1 MISRPL
7 ITIWRYTLLELWRLV
22 LLTAVTIVAVIGFA
36 LTVKFFADGALG
48 PLQTL
53 KFMGIASIPMLQ
65 YALPFAGGF
74 AATMV
79 YHRLTCEN
87 ELTGARAAGISHRAL
102 LVPVAATGIV
112 LAIILSILSE
122 LVIPRMLLSME
133 SLVTESVT
141 KVIVNSVRHGKQI
154 EAGRLRIY
162 ADDVQVH
169 PDNPNELVLLGVV
182 VQRINSEG
190 AIASSVIARSAQV
203 SLTPARRMDDDSQPG
218 RGATI
223 VRLRLHDVSGDA
235 GQGVLAQTELV
246 EYSVAIPSRFD
257 DDPKFLTYTQL
268 RAAYDNPDSL
278 SPVGERRLDLA
289 RHMALRLIEARGR
302 HTLRT
307 NHRLE
312 MVVAGGSTYVIHAQ
326 DMIWNGIE
334 RSGWRFEPL
343 EGNDYVE
350 VERIGADGTVMQRAS
365 FLILTAPWSTP
376 GAIVEVGDEISDQR
390 VEFDLTLDDV
400 RTVTATGEIGQRD
413 RHVIRRLQVQDDPT
427 PGLVAMSSA
436 ELLQLADP
444 YVARDEPDPFIER
457 PYRNLVHRIDRIRRE
472 IKGKQHERIA
482 MSVACLVMSLAGA
495 VTAMRLASAQP
506 LTVYLW
512 SFFPSLLTVLA
523 ISAGPPMVEKSAS
536 PMGYVMLW
544 GGVSAFALYTL
555 WAFRSLRS
563 S

>member
-1 MISRPL
+1 MFSRPL

-53 KFMGIASIPMLQ
+53 KFMAIASIPMLQ

-102 LVPVAATGIV
+102 LVPAATTGIV

-133 SLVTESVT
+133 GLVTESVT
-141 KVIVNSVRHGKQI
+141 KIIVNSVRNGKQI

-169 PDNPNELVLLGVV
+169 PGNPNELILLGVV
-182 VQRINSEG
+182 VQRFNG
-190 AIASSVIARSAQV
+190 DGVNVGSVIARSAQV
-203 SLTPARRMDDDSQPG
+203 SLTPASVLDDDSQPG

-223 VRLRLHDVSGDA
+223 VRLRMRDVSGDA
-235 GQGVLAQTELV
+235 GQGVLAQTDLV

-257 DDPKFLTYTQL
+257 DDPKFLTFTQL

-278 SPVGERRLDLA
+278 SPVGERRIKLA
-289 RHMALRLIEARGR
+289 RHIALRLIEAMGKNEL
-302 HTLRT
+302 HTS
-307 NHRLE
+307 HRFE
-312 MVVAGGSTYVIHAQ
+312 MVVAGGSTYVIHAR
-326 DMIWNGIE
+326 DMIWNGVE

-350 VERIGADGTVMQRAS
+350 VERIGEDGTVMLRAS
-365 FLILTAPWSTP
+365 FAILSAPWRTP
-376 GAIVEVGDEISDQR
+376 GAIVEVGDETSDQR
-390 VEFDLTLDDV
+390 LEFDLTLDDV
-400 RTVTATGEIGQRD
+400 RTVTATGEIGQRN
-413 RHVIRRLQVQDDPT
+413 RHVIRRLTVQDDPT
-427 PGLVAMSSA
+427 PALVAKSSA
-436 ELLQLADP
+436 ELLELAKP
-444 YVARDEPDPFIER
+444 YVASEGSSQFMGP
-457 PYRNLVHRIDRIRRE
+457 PYRNLIQRIDRIRRE

-482 MSVACLVMSLAGA
+482 MSVSCLVMSLAGA

-506 LTVYLW
+506 LAVYLW

-523 ISAGPPMVEKSAS
+523 ISIGPPMIERDAS
-536 PMGYVMLW
+536 LIGYLILW
-544 GGVSAFALYTL
+544 GGVAAFAVYTL
-555 WAFRSLRS
+555 LAFRSLRS
-563 S
+563 C

>member
-1 MISRPL
+1 LFSHLL

-36 LTVKFFADGALG
+36 LTIKFFADGALG

-53 KFMGIASIPMLQ
+53 KFMAIASIPMLQ

-87 ELTGARAAGISHRAL
+87 ELTGARAAGISHTAL
-102 LVPVAATGIV
+102 LVPAATTGIV

-133 SLVTESVT
+133 ALVTESVT
-141 KVIVNSVRHGKQI
+141 KIIVNSVRNGKQI

-169 PDNPNELVLLGVV
+169 PDNPNELILLGVV
-182 VQRINSEG
+182 VQRFNRDG
-190 AIASSVIARSAQV
+190 LNVGSVIARSAQV
-203 SLTPARRMDDDSQPG
+203 SLTPARVLDKDSQPG

-223 VRLRLHDVSGDA
+223 VRLRLHDASGDA
-235 GQGVLAQTELV
+235 GKGILTQTDLF
-246 EYSVAIPSRFD
+246 EYSVAIPSHFQ
-257 DDPKFLTYTQL
+257 DDPKFLTYSQL
-268 RAAYDNPDSL
+268 KKAYDNPDSL
-278 SPVGERRLDLA
+278 DAVGERRIKLA
-289 RHMALRLIEARGR
+289 RHLALRAIEAKG
-302 HTLRT
+302 TQELRK

-312 MVVAGGSTYVIHAQ
+312 MVVAGGSTYIIHAR
-326 DMIWNGIE
+326 DMIWNGLE

-350 VERIGADGTVMQRAS
+350 VERIGTDGKVTLRAS
-365 FLILTAPWSTP
+365 FAIISAPWRTP
-376 GAIVEVGDEISDQR
+376 GAIVEVGDETSDR
-390 VEFDLTLDDV
+390 RLEFDLTLDNV
-400 RTVTATGEIGQRD
+400 RTVTTTGEIGQRD
-413 RHVIRRLQVQDDPT
+413 RHVIRRLTVNDDPT
-427 PGLVAMSSA
+427 PGLVAKSSA
-436 ELLQLADP
+436 ELLQLAKP
-444 YVARDEPDPFIER
+444 YVESEGPGAFMGS
-457 PYRNLVHRIDRIRRE
+457 PYHRLIDRIDRIRRE

-482 MSVACLVMSLAGA
+482 MSVSCLVMSLAGA

-506 LTVYLW
+506 LMVYLW

-523 ISAGPPMVEKSAS
+523 ISIGPPMVERNAS
-536 PMGYVMLW
+536 PIGYLVLW
-544 GGVSAFALYTL
+544 GGVAAFAVYTL
-555 WAFRSLRS
+555 LAFRSLRS
-563 S
+563 C